1 MIAAFHQCD
10 VFTDRLFGGNPLAVV
25 PNADGIDSATMQAF
39 AREMNCSESTF
50 VLPARDPRAAFRVRI
65 FTPGRELPFAGHPTI
80 GTAWTVHRL
89 GLLDASEFAF
99 EMEIGLVPVRR
110 DGRRF
115 WMRPPTPALGA
126 PLGERSSLA
135 AGLGIAS
142 AEIVGAARMVGPF
155 LCVRIATIDA
165 SEKIELDR
173 SALRAH
179 LESGIADGNVLA
191 IFYESG
197 RASVRMFAALADGI
211 GEDPATGSA
220 VAPMLH
226 FLAASGALAPECAEV
241 TVEQGRWIGRTST
254 LHARLSWGGTEIVQ
268 IEVGGDCVHAFSGE
282 IALASTEPTGGR

>member
-50 VLPARDPRAAFRVRI
+50 VLEPRDRRAAFRVRI

-80 GTAWTVHRL
+80 GTAWTLHRL
-89 GLLDASEFAF
+89 GLLDAPEFAF

-115 WMRPPTPALGA
+115 WMRPPVPILGSALGD
-126 PLGERSSLA
+126 PSSLA
-135 AGLGIAS
+135 GALGITES
-142 AEIVGAARMVGPF
+142 EIVGAARMSGPF
-155 LCVRIATIDA
+155 LCVRVASIDA
-165 SEKIELDR
+165 AARIELDR

-179 LESGIADGNVLA
+179 FGPKVAAGNVLVV
-191 IFYESG
+191 FYDEG
-197 RASVRMFAALADGI
+197 RASVRMFAAIADGV

-226 FLAASGALAPECAEV
+226 FLAATGACGPERSEV
-241 TVEQGRWIGRTST
+241 EIEQGRWIGRTSS
-254 LHARLSWGGTEIVQ
+254 LHARLSWAGRDIAT
-268 IEVGGDCVHAFSGE
+268 IEVGGDCVHAFSSE
-282 IALASTEPTGGR
+282 IAFSSTEPTVAQ

>member
-25 PNADGIDSATMQAF
+25 PGADALDSETMQAF

-50 VLPARDPRAAFRVRI
+50 VFPARDPRAAFRVRI

-80 GTAWTVHRL
+80 GTAWTLHRL
-89 GLLDASEFAF
+89 GLLDATEFAF

-110 DGRRF
+110 EGRRF
-115 WMRPPTPALGA
+115 WMRPPVPELGA
-126 PLGERSSLA
+126 TYAERPSLA

-142 AEIVGAARMVGPF
+142 ADILGAARVAGPF
-155 LCVRIATIDA
+155 LCVRVA
-165 SEKIELDR
+165 SEAVAAEIELDR

-179 LESGIADGNVLA
+179 LERDIAEGNVLA
-191 IFYESG
+191 ICYDSG
-197 RASVRMFAALADGI
+197 RAVVRMFAAVADGI

-226 FLAASGALAPECAEV
+226 FLAASGALAPDCTEV
-241 TVEQGRWIGRTST
+241 EVEQGRWIGRTST
-254 LHARLSWGGTEIVQ
+254 LFARLSWTGTEISQ
-268 IEVGGDCVHAFSGE
+268 IEVGGDCVHAFSSE
-282 IALASTEPTGGR
+282 IALPVTDVR